1 MRAESVS
8 KSIETVVGSK
18 AYLQYTHTGKI
29 PAHGIDRAAEDIA
42 DAAGSCPKR
51 HSQGQRLQISGH
63 AHLHHLTAVST
74 PSHHCFPLHPFQQT
88 WLASSAAP
96 RAASLSWSCCRLLSA
111 ASASIRQICDRN
123 ACPSQSVCCISKTI
137 AILEDNRL
145 TAGELAGFT
154 SACRRGVHFVSLLPG
169 ALLELLRSC
178 LGGDKDGSEISSD

>member
-1 MRAESVS
+1 MRACESACVLHL
-8 KSIETVVGSK
+8 KHSI
-18 AYLQYTHTGKI
+18 LHT
-29 PAHGIDRAAEDIA
+29 
-42 DAAGSCPKR
+42 R
-51 HSQGQRLQISGH
+51 HSLRGAVCGCTPFCSTPGVRHPL
-63 AHLHHLTAVST
+63 LHHLTAVST